1 MKIQEINNL
10 ADIYLK
16 LSKGMIDHDKY
27 TYYAIRHHSTAIEGS
42 TLTEKQSVNLLEY
55 GKPAALKPMQDHFM
69 VLDYFKALTYTLQLA
84 KEKKPLSSNLIQSI
98 AAQVKTN
105 TGETVN
111 TALGTYHTDKGDF
124 RTGTVRAGNRT
135 FPDYKKVP
143 ALVKQLCEQA
153 NEEIKKVKTF
163 EEKCNLAFKVHFDF
177 VSIHPFGDGNGRTSR
192 LLMNYIQAWFNLP
205 LSIVFKQDRI
215 KYVEALESARNRED
229 ISIFY
234 RFMYVQYQKFLKT
247 EIKQLGGTIPSAKMS
262 KENARILRSIRQGLE
277 DIKAGRTRPFRDL
290 LNEE

>member
-1 MKIQEINNL
+1 MKIQEINKL

-27 TYYAIRHHSTAIEGS
+27 TYYAITHHSTAIEGS

-69 VLDYFKALTYTLQLA
+69 VLDYFKALKYTLQLA
-84 KEKKPLSSNLIQSI
+84 KEKKPLSSSLIQSI

-105 TGETVN
+105 TGEAVN

-124 RTGTVRAGNRT
+124 RTGTDRAGNRT

-192 LLMNYIQAWFNLP
+192 LLMNYIQARFNLP

-215 KYVEALESARNRED
+215 KYVEALESARNKED

-234 RFMYVQYQKFLKT
+234 RFMYDQYRKFLKS
-247 EIKQLGGTIPSAKMS
+247 EIEQLEDAKIGIIMS
-262 KENARILRSIRQGLE
+262 KMDKSK
-277 DIKAGRTRPFRDL
+277 KASR
-290 LNEE
+290 EEIMSKLKKK

>member
-1 MKIQEINNL
+1 MKIQEINKL

-16 LSKGMIDHDKY
+16 LSQGMIDHDKY
-27 TYYAIRHHSTAIEGS
+27 TYYTITHHSTAIEGS

-69 VLDYFKALTYTLQLA
+69 VLDYFKALKYTLQLA
-84 KEKKPLSSNLIQSI
+84 KEKKPLSSSLIQSI

-153 NEEIKKVKTF
+153 NEEIKKIKTF

-192 LLMNYIQAWFNLP
+192 LLMNYIQSRFNLP

-215 KYVEALESARNRED
+215 KYVEALESARNKED

-234 RFMYVQYQKFLKT
+234 RFMYDQYRKFLKS
-247 EIKQLGGTIPSAKMS
+247 EIEQLEDAKIGSNMS
-262 KENARILRSIRQGLE
+262 KADRSQKVTNKKIMAKLS
-277 DIKAGRTRPFRDL
+277 KK
-290 LNEE
+290 